1 MNYSGSSGSAS
12 SFQAVLD
19 IESQGVDFEKSDR
32 LSVWFSHT
40 DRAGNLLSGQATE
53 LMPLDVYIV
62 WMAYEPTPISIE
74 ATPYRPVLGE
84 TITVELTLQ
93 NIGYLSGSTTVF
105 LLDADGLVLGEA
117 NFTLESNQAAV
128 TTWSV
133 EAWKEG
139 RLGMMIQLDDDPF
152 LIPVPLADVT
162 QGDLEA
168 KSSKSELGLNV
179 LIVLLA
185 AGAVL
190 ASVLMRKQR
199 VKSLYEEYDFIESE
213 DLPPPRPEGL
223 EDAEQEE

>member
-1 MNYSGSSGSAS
+1 
-12 SFQAVLD
+12 
-19 IESQGVDFEKSDR
+19 
-32 LSVWFSHT
+32 
-40 DRAGNLLSGQATE
+40 
-53 LMPLDVYIV
+53 MPLDVYVV

-93 NIGYLSGSTTVF
+93 NIGYLNGSTTVS

-117 NFTLESNQAAV
+117 NFSLEANQAAV

-162 QGDLEA
+162 QGDVDA

-190 ASVLMRKQR
+190 ASVLMRRQR
-199 VKSLYEEYDFIESE
+199 IKSLYDEYEFSESE
-213 DLPPPRPEGL
+213 DFPPPRPEGL